1 MLFLIA
7 VFECLQF
14 PLVCLL
20 ELVDI
25 HPVQLSQLLL
35 FQLNRA
41 SPLLN
46 QLALVLL
53 DRLDFG
59 LQLLLKLVEALL
71 VLRPQGVELTA
82 ALLFLL
88 LRFLFFLF
96 YFKLQD
102 LVLVQGLERLLVRE
116 G

>member
-14 PLVCLL
+14 PLVRLL